1 VTNSSV
7 PESPPQKPGFRY
19 GYVIVAAAFFVTV
32 ADEGLLFS
40 FGVFFKPL
48 IEEFGW
54 TRSMTSGAFTMWSLL
69 HIPGVFVVGKL
80 TDRFGS
86 KPLLTLSGLFL
97 GVGHLLM
104 SQTNTVWHLY
114 FFYGVIISIG
124 QSLYWI
130 PLIAIVPQWFVEK
143 RGLIMG
149 IVSSGIGVGQ
159 MIFPPLANRLI
170 DVYGWRVSYAV
181 MGSLSMVVIVG
192 CAQLLKPHPTRRTLS
207 NPGGKDIEASVSFD
221 GSRQFSLGEALR
233 TKQFWMVCVIF
244 FSILFALGIVL
255 VHIVIHAIGLGM
267 SPASAANILAILG
280 ITGII
285 SRVSL
290 GRLADYIGNRSVFVI
305 SSVLMLIAF
314 VWIALTHELWTI
326 YAFAVIFG
334 IAYSTL
340 EALHSPIV
348 AELFGLRA
356 LGTLSGA
363 TLAIGLVG
371 FGIGPML
378 AGYVFDVRDSY
389 QIAFLICAVIALAS
403 VLSAVLLP
411 ANRGRA

>member
-1 VTNSSV
+1 MATPEAQIV
-7 PESPPQKPGFRY
+7 PREHSRFSY
-19 GYVIVAAAFFVTV
+19 GYVIVGAAFIVAV

-48 IEEFGW
+48 LEEFGW
-54 TRSMTSGAFTMWSLL
+54 TRSVTAGAFTMWSLL

-114 FFYGVIISIG
+114 FFYGVIISIA

-130 PLIAIVPQWFVEK
+130 PLIAIIPQWFVEK

-159 MIFPPLANRLI
+159 MIFPPLANWLI
-170 DVYGWRVSYAV
+170 DAYGWRVSYAV
-181 MGSLSMVVIVG
+181 VGSLSMVAIVG
-192 CAQLLKPHPTRRTLS
+192 CAQLLKPHPTRRDPS
-207 NPGGKDIEASVSFD
+207 NPGGKGIEASVSLD
-221 GSRQFSLGEALR
+221 GSQNFSLREALR

-280 ITGII
+280 ITGTI

-290 GRLADYIGNRSVFVI
+290 GRLADHIGNRSVFVI

-314 VWIALTHELWTI
+314 VWIALTHEPWAI

-334 IAYSTL
+334 IGYSTL

-363 TLAIGLVG
+363 TLAIGLLG
-371 FGIGPML
+371 SGIGSML
-378 AGYVFDVRDSY
+378 AGYVFDVRGSY